1 LLPEQVRARVR
12 NPPIP
17 AVRHSRRGGQLRG
30 QAPAELRI
38 LGAVP
43 HPNIPNL
50 HPQHR
55 RQRLPGSAPCR
66 TSAFDQLVWPGGR
79 HAVMEPGPQLV
90 RRGRNDG
97 KTAHPLA
104 RRRAPGFPQ
113 SGYSIELSSG
123 SRQRRCRTP
132 RGRPAWSRRPPPS
145 VEGREADLDVLRPMR
160 NQAPAQDLEAAIYRP
175 GLPRKVAP
183 RRRLSLALNSEA
195 VRQDAHRFGRCALPR
210 RRETARAGHEA
221 GHWRSNADNVRS
233 FLLRSEVERGKTIS
247 TGERQHLGDQPDVAR
262 LRRFRRAMPPACRAL
277 LRPRRRGRT
286 PRRVPARLTTRLG
299 RLGSERE

>member
-1 LLPEQVRARVR
+1 
-12 NPPIP
+12 
-17 AVRHSRRGGQLRG
+17 
-30 QAPAELRI
+30 
-38 LGAVP
+38 
-43 HPNIPNL
+43 
-50 HPQHR
+50 
-55 RQRLPGSAPCR
+55 
-66 TSAFDQLVWPGGR
+66 
-79 HAVMEPGPQLV
+79 MEPGPQLV

-277 LRPRRRGRT
+277 LRSHRRGRA
-286 PRRVPARLTTRLG
+286 PRRVPAG
-299 RLGSERE
+299 R